1 MYGTWTQRA
10 SGKPGLPE
18 TSKDPGE
25 SVTKARDGIKAT
37 FKMIVA
43 VKLHTVSTQQKDIHM
58 CLSHECVCV
67 CVCLS
72 VISITL
78 NI

>member
-10 SGKPGLPE
+10 SGKPGVMQE
-18 TSKDPGE
+18 TFKDPGE

-43 VKLHTVSTQQKDIHM
+43 VKLHIVSTPQKNIHM
-58 CLSHECVCV
+58 CLSDECV

-72 VISITL
+72 VKC
-78 NI
+78 NFQ